1 MVDQVKVVADEE
13 ASSEQS
19 LRRNLTNRH
28 IQLIA
33 IGGAIGTGLFM
44 GSGKTISLAGPSI
57 IFVYMIIGFMLF
69 FVMRAMGE
77 LLLSNLEYKSFSDFA
92 SDLLGPW
99 AGYFTGWTY
108 WFCWVVTGMADVV
121 AITAYAQFW
130 FPGLSDWV
138 ASLAVIVLLLSLN
151 LATVKMFGE
160 MEFWFAMIKIVAIV
174 GLIVVGLVMV
184 LTHFQSPT
192 GVQASFTHL
201 WNDGGW
207 FPKGISGFFAGFQ
220 IAVFAFVGIE
230 LVGTTAAETK
240 DPEKSLPRAIN
251 SIPVR
256 IIMFYVFALII
267 IMSVTPWSS
276 VVPSKSPFVELFVLV
291 GLPAAASLINFV
303 VLTSAASS
311 ANSGVFS
318 TSRMLFGLAQ
328 EGVAPS
334 AFAKLSKRAVPAKG
348 LTFSCMC
355 LLGGVVMLYV
365 NPSVIGAFTMIT
377 TVSAI
382 LFMFVWTI
390 ILCSYLVYRKQRP
403 HLHEKS
409 IYKMPLGK
417 LMCWVCMAF
426 FVFVLVLLTL
436 EDDTRQALIV
446 TPLWFIALG
455 LGWMFIGKKRMAGLR
470 LACCRVALTLT
481 RPTFEDVAGPVSA
494 SATGLFYSPANARGN
509 RTLFSRLMCS
519 IRSSIISLMPLYIA
533 FHVVHA
539 SGGGVTLWVVCLI
552 TSSSSPAS
560 SCSLSITLMGPIAW
574 LPIPCLIIG
583 KRICSSFI
591 MWLESS
597 SCSRVRYFA
606 RPRGTEGLSA

>member
-1 MVDQVKVVADEE
+1 MVDQVKVAAVEQE
-13 ASSEQS
+13 PTEQS

-92 SDLLGPW
+92 ADLLGPW

-138 ASLAVIVLLLSLN
+138 ASLAVILLLLGLN

-174 GLIVVGLVMV
+174 ALIVVGLVMV
-184 LTHFQSPT
+184 MMHFKSPT
-192 GVQASFTHL
+192 GVEASFAHL

-207 FPKGISGFFAGFQ
+207 FPKGLSGFFAGFQ

-230 LVGTTAAETK
+230 LVGTTA
-240 DPEKSLPRAIN
+240 IN
-251 SIPVR
+251 SSPLR
-256 IIMFYVFALII
+256 IIMFYVFALIV

-328 EGVAPS
+328 DGQAPKM
-334 AFAKLSKRAVPAKG
+334 FAKLSKRAVPAKG

-355 LLGGVVMLYV
+355 LLGGVVMLMV
-365 NPSVIGAFTMIT
+365 NPSVIAAFTMIT

-390 ILCSYLVYRKQRP
+390 ILCSYLAYRKNRP
-403 HLHEKS
+403 QLHEKS
-409 IYKMPLGK
+409 SYKMPLGK
-417 LMCWVCMAF
+417 VMCWVCMAF

-436 EDDTRQALIV
+436 EDDTREALMV
-446 TPLWFIALG
+446 TPLWFVLLG
-455 LGWMFIGKKRMAGLR
+455 AGWLFAGKKR
-470 LACCRVALTLT
+470 LA
-481 RPTFEDVAGPVSA
+481 
-494 SATGLFYSPANARGN
+494 
-509 RTLFSRLMCS
+509 
-519 IRSSIISLMPLYIA
+519 
-533 FHVVHA
+533 
-539 SGGGVTLWVVCLI
+539 
-552 TSSSSPAS
+552 
-560 SCSLSITLMGPIAW
+560 
-574 LPIPCLIIG
+574 
-583 KRICSSFI
+583 K
-591 MWLESS
+591 
-597 SCSRVRYFA
+597 
-606 RPRGTEGLSA
+606 

>member
-1 MVDQVKVVADEE
+1 MVEQVKVEVASPAKGEE
-13 ASSEQS
+13 H

-92 SDLLGPW
+92 ADLLGPW

-108 WFCWVVTGMADVV
+108 WFCWVVTGIADVV

-138 ASLAVIVLLLSLN
+138 ASLAVVLLLLGLN

-174 GLIVVGLVMV
+174 ALILIGLGMV
-184 LTHFQSPT
+184 LMHFESPT
-192 GVQASFTHL
+192 GSVASFSNL

-207 FPKGISGFFAGFQ
+207 FPKGLSGFFAGFQ

-251 SIPVR
+251 SIPIR
-256 IIMFYVFALII
+256 IIMFYVFALIM

-276 VVPSKSPFVELFVLV
+276 VVPDKSPFVELFVLA
-291 GLPAAASLINFV
+291 GLPAAASIINFV

-318 TSRMLFGLAQ
+318 TSRMLYGLAQ
-328 EGVAPS
+328 DGVAPKR
-334 AFAKLSKRAVPAKG
+334 FALLSKRAVPSSG
-348 LTFSCMC
+348 LTFSCVC
-355 LLGGVVMLYV
+355 LLGGVVLIYV
-365 NPSVIGAFTMIT
+365 IPNVVTVFTMVT

-382 LFMFVWTI
+382 LFMFVWSI
-390 ILCSYLVYRKQRP
+390 ILCSYMVYRKQRP

-409 IYKMPLGK
+409 IYKMPFGK
-417 LMCWVCMAF
+417 LMCWVCLAF
-426 FVFVLVLLTL
+426 FGFVIVLITL
-436 EDDTRQALIV
+436 EAATRQALMV
-446 TPLWFIALG
+446 TPIWFVILG
-455 LGWMFIGKKRMAGLR
+455 LGWMFIRKR
-470 LACCRVALTLT
+470 
-481 RPTFEDVAGPVSA
+481 
-494 SATGLFYSPANARGN
+494 
-509 RTLFSRLMCS
+509 
-519 IRSSIISLMPLYIA
+519 RS
-533 FHVVHA
+533 
-539 SGGGVTLWVVCLI
+539 TQ
-552 TSSSSPAS
+552 
-560 SCSLSITLMGPIAW
+560 
-574 LPIPCLIIG
+574 
-583 KRICSSFI
+583 
-591 MWLESS
+591 
-597 SCSRVRYFA
+597 
-606 RPRGTEGLSA
+606 